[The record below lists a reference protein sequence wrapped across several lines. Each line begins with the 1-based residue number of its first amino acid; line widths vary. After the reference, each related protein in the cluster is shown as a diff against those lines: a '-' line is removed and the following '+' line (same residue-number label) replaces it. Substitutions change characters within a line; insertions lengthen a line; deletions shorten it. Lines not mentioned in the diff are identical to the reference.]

1 MKHLRCYFRLWDY
14 SSTKKILFK
23 KLYNPPSPTFNM
35 EKIRAIL
42 ISEKITSNTTE
53 AQSLFATNRFGEKF
67 GEKILYSLPEAF
79 FLVQDKKMDILDYRE
94 KKLSQKEIL
103 KKFERIDKK
112 FKTKYIV
119 FKDLRKKG
127 YIVKTAL
134 KFGAEFRVYDKKE
147 KTNKSHSKWIL
158 FPVSENK
165 QMSWQNFSAKTRVAH
180 STKKNLLIA
189 IVDDE
194 GDVSYYEVKWTRP

>member
-1 MKHLRCYFRLWDY
+1 MA
-14 SSTKKILFK
+14 KIK
-23 KLYNPPSPTFNM
+23 
-35 EKIRAIL
+35 AIL

-53 AQSLFATNRFGEKF
+53 AQNFFTKSRFGEKF
-67 GEKILYSLPEAF
+67 GEKFIYSLSEAF

-134 KFGAEFRVYDKKE
+134 KFGAEFRVYE
-147 KTNKSHSKWIL
+147 KGEKINKTHSKWIL
-158 FPVSENK
+158 FPVSESK
-165 QMSWQNFSAKTRVAH
+165 QMTWQDFSAKTRVAH

-189 IVDDE
+189 IVDEE
-194 GDVSYYEVKWTRP
+194 GDVSYYEVKWARP